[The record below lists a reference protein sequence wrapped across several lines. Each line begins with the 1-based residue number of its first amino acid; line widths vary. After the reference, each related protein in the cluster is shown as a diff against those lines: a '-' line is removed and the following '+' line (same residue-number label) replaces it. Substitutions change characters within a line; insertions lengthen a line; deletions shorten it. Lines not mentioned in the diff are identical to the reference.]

1 MPTITVFTDDDN
13 LANNVAEYKPF
24 TVGDAT
30 DAWTLKFH
38 NGTSFFAPSGV
49 SMRVGHVNG
58 LPNGTYTSAFTWT
71 DRYDNDYTPNIIVSG
86 GIPSITGTPTNG
98 SSIGGSGVYILNGQ
112 EPTNVGQITNLA
124 YATRGTYPTGSIVTF
139 SATGAGRG
147 FVAQGTRTTSGD
159 GELEGSP
166 TLISGGADY
175 TPATDISSNVAVSNP
190 AILTFSVKS
199 PRYQVPFLS
208 ATSGLD
214 IIAATTLSPFSDGE
228 IQDTTEFN
236 SSTLVI
242 RPRDIA
248 TASLSQSGTDYV
260 GTLNPI
266 NDYVSARLALRG
278 STQIDLQIFGDNQM
292 LFQGKLTIL
301 NKIA

>member
-49 SMRVGHVNG
+49 SMQVGHVNG
-58 LPNGTYTSAFTWT
+58 LPNGTYNSAFTWT
-71 DRYDNDYTPNIIVSG
+71 DRYDNDYTPNITVSG
-86 GIPSITGTPTNG
+86 GIPAISGTPTNG
-98 SSIGGSGVYILNGQ
+98 SSIGGSGVYILNGE
-112 EPTNVGQITNLA
+112 EPTNVGQIENAAIAQSLDVASGAKQT
-124 YATRGTYPTGSIVTF
+124 VT
-139 SATGAGRG
+139 ATGAGRG
-147 FVAQGTRTTSGD
+147 FAAMLSRAASGTGALDTIVVVSK
-159 GELEGSP
+159 
-166 TLISGGADY
+166 GADY
-175 TPATDISSNVAVSNP
+175 TPATDLNAGGTLLSF
-190 AILTFSVKS
+190 TVKS

-260 GTLNPI
+260 GTLDPI
-266 NDYVSARLALRG
+266 NNYVSARLALRG
-278 STQIDLQIFGDNQM
+278 STQVDLQIFGDNQM

>member
-30 DAWTLKFH
+30 DAWTLKFN

-49 SMRVGHVNG
+49 SMMVGHVNG
-58 LPNGTYTSAFTWT
+58 LPNGTYNSAFTWT
-71 DRYDNDYTPNIIVSG
+71 DRYDNDYTPNITVSG
-86 GIPSITGTPTNG
+86 GIPSISGTPTNG
-98 SSIGGSGVYILNGQ
+98 SSIGGSGVYILNGE
-112 EPTNVGQITNLA
+112 EPTNVGQIENAAIAQSFSVAAGAKQT
-124 YATRGTYPTGSIVTF
+124 AT
-139 SATGAGRG
+139 ATGAGRG
-147 FVAQGTRTTSGD
+147 FAAMLTNTSVSSGD
-159 GELEGSP
+159 MNNIVVVSK
-166 TLISGGADY
+166 GAGY
-175 TPATDISSNVAVSNP
+175 TAATDINAGGHLLSF
-190 AILTFSVKS
+190 TVKS

-260 GTLNPI
+260 GTLDPI
-266 NDYVSARLALRG
+266 NNYVSARLALRG
-278 STQIDLQIFGDNQM
+278 STQVDLQIFGDNQM

>member
-30 DAWTLKFH
+30 DAWTLKFN

-49 SMRVGHVNG
+49 SMMVGHVNG
-58 LPNGTYTSAFTWT
+58 LPNGTYNSAFTWT
-71 DRYDNDYTPNIIVSG
+71 DRYDNDYTPNITVSG
-86 GIPSITGTPTNG
+86 GIPAISGGTIAG
-98 SSIGGSGVYILNGQ
+98 GSIGGSGVYILHGE
-112 EPTNVGQITNLA
+112 EPTNVGQIENVAIAQSTDVASGNKQ
-124 YATRGTYPTGSIVTF
+124 IVT
-139 SATGAGRG
+139 ATGAGRG
-147 FVAQGTRTTSGD
+147 FAAMLSRAASGTGPMDTIANVS
-159 GELEGSP
+159 S
-166 TLISGGADY
+166 GADY
-175 TPATDISSNVAVSNP
+175 TPATDINAGSHLLSF
-190 AILTFSVKS
+190 TVKS

-208 ATSGLD
+208 ATRGLD

-260 GTLNPI
+260 GTMNPI
-266 NDYVSARLALRG
+266 NDYVTARLALRG
-278 STQIDLQIFGDNQM
+278 STQIDIQIFGDNQM

>member
-49 SMRVGHVNG
+49 SMMVGHVNG
-58 LPNGTYTSAFTWT
+58 LPNGTYNSAFTWT
-71 DRYDNDYTPNIIVSG
+71 DRYDNDYTSNITISG
-86 GIPSITGTPTNG
+86 GIPSISGTPTNG
-98 SSIGGSGVYILNGQ
+98 SVIGGSGVYILNGE
-112 EPTNVGQITNLA
+112 EPTNVGQIENA
-124 YATRGTYPTGSIVTF
+124 AIANSVDVDSGTSVKLT
-139 SATGAGRG
+139 ATGAGRG
-147 FVAQGTRTTSGD
+147 FAGRISRAAAGTGPFDTIVTI
-159 GELEGSP
+159 
-166 TLISGGADY
+166 TKGADY
-175 TPATDISSNVAVSNP
+175 TPATDINSGSALIS
-190 AILTFSVKS
+190 FDVKS

-208 ATSGLD
+208 ATSGLN

-260 GTLNPI
+260 GTMNPI
-266 NDYVSARLALRG
+266 NDYVTARLALRG

>member
-30 DAWTLKFH
+30 DAWTLKFN

-58 LPNGTYTSAFTWT
+58 LPNGTYNSAFTWT
-71 DRYDNDYTPNIIVSG
+71 DRYDNDYTPNITVSG
-86 GIPSITGTPTNG
+86 GIPAISGTPTNG
-98 SSIGGSGVYILNGQ
+98 SSIGGSGVYILNGE

-124 YATRGTYPTGSIVTF
+124 YASAGNYPTGTVVTF

-147 FVAQGTRTTSGD
+147 FVAQGSRSGGGD
-159 GELEGSP
+159 GVLDVGP

-175 TPATDISSNVAVSNP
+175 TAATDISSNVAVSNA

-208 ATSGLD
+208 ATSGLN

-260 GTLNPI
+260 GTMNPI
-266 NDYVSARLALRG
+266 NDYVTARLALRG